1 MTTSER
7 ILIIFCVVVFSVL
20 DQNRAMAQNTEQ
32 TSTAGSPLAQT
43 AQEVNSSLGDN
54 NTPRQHYV
62 GIGISYAAGRAT
74 FGRPEA
80 MISALYGHTFTHEY
94 GLEIGLHYLA
104 GRMFNYGLTYNGI
117 STLGVRTS
125 WTADATF
132 MLYGQEGFLKNF
144 SFGIGPSI
152 RTITSITTGLV
163 TLLNVP
169 DNTHW
174 FATYETAL
182 DLGGNVKLDYMLPID
197 EQVECAFR
205 IQYHQFLF
213 PSIGYHIVT
222 SSGSGSASIGAFLR
236 VRF

>member
-1 MTTSER
+1 MTTSKR
-7 ILIIFCVVVFSVL
+7 IFISLCLVFFAICET
-20 DQNRAMAQNTEQ
+20 NRATAQNTEQ

-43 AQEVNSSLGDN
+43 AQEVNSGPGDN

-80 MISALYGHTFTHEY
+80 MISALYGRTFTHEY
-94 GLEIGLHYLA
+94 GLEMGLHYLA
-104 GRMFNYGLTYNGI
+104 GRIFNSGLTYNGI
-117 STLGVRTS
+117 STFGVRTS

-163 TLLNVP
+163 TLLYVP

-174 FATYETAL
+174 SAKYETAL
-182 DLGGNVKLDYMLPID
+182 DLGGNAKLDYKLPID
-197 EQVECAFR
+197 EQIECAFR
-205 IQYHQFLF
+205 IQYHQFASPF
-213 PSIGYHIVT
+213 IGYHIVT
-222 SSGSGSASIGAFLR
+222 SLGSGSASIGTFLR